1 MKKMFWSWT
10 LLLILAGGV
19 LYVIAMA
26 NLDNDGVGGAY
37 IILSLAVTSIG
48 AYLYAR
54 IKDKR
59 EGRRFLRV
67 KKKNFNDIH

>member
-1 MKKMFWSWT
+1 MKKVFWSWT

-26 NLDNDGVGGAY
+26 NLDNDGVGDAY
-37 IILSLAVTSIG
+37 FILSFVVASIG

-67 KKKNFNDIH
+67 KKRT